1 MTRYCTAFALRPKFS
16 VQLCLVLTTYTI
28 FVSEDYL
35 IDNTRTEGS
44 NTKIIA
50 IANQKGG
57 VGKTT
62 SSVNIAAYLA
72 AAEIPTLLID
82 MDPQANATTG
92 VGIDV
97 GNSKYSV
104 YDVLIG
110 DANINDAIQST
121 QLEYLDVLSASADL
135 VGAEIELV
143 GKLSREHMLK
153 QVTSEIGNKYRYIII
168 DSPPSLGL
176 LTINVLTA
184 AKSILIPIQ
193 CEYYALEG
201 LSQLLNTIRLVQKH
215 LNTSL
220 EIEGILI
227 TMFDSRLNLSKQVVE
242 ELIEYFG
249 DKVYDTYIRRNV
261 RLGEAPSHGKPILLY
276 DASSVGAQNYMSLV
290 SEILEANEK
299 EKSR

>member
-1 MTRYCTAFALRPKFS
+1 M
-16 VQLCLVLTTYTI
+16 
-28 FVSEDYL
+28 